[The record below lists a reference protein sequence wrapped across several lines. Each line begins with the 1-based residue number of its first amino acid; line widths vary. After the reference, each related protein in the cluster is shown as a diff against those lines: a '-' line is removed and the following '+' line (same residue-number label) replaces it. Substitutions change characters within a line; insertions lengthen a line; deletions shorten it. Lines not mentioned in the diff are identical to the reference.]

1 VSPCTCCAPTVMRCS
16 VVARAAGAAAVVG
29 PGDGTAAAR
38 LLTFEPS
45 WTWAQFL
52 MAAEARLGTS
62 VKEVGGCASVC
73 PNFADETDR
82 RDAYLAPSRTRRG
95 LARPRPMKRPPY
107 ALMEFLRVASVGQ
120 VIGTT

>member
-1 VSPCTCCAPTVMRCS
+1 MRCS
-16 VVARAAGAAAVVG
+16 VVARAAGATAVIG
-29 PGDGTAAAR
+29 PGDGTSAAR

-73 PNFADETDR
+73 SNVADETDR
-82 RDAYLAPSRTRRG
+82 RDAYLAPNRTPSG
-95 LARPRPMKRPPY
+95 LARPRPMKRSQY
-107 ALMEFLRVASVGQ
+107 ALLEGLMLSRATANSARSA
-120 VIGTT
+120 